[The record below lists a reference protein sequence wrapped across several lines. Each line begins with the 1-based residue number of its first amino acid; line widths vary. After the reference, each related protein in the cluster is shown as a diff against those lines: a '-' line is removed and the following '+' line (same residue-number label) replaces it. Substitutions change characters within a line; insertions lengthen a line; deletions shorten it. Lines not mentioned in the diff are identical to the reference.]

1 MNEKNYKKRL
11 EFQQKMISRQSQQIK
26 DLELQ
31 NQRLKLEI
39 EDKNKIIDSVSSL
52 REELSKNVEE
62 VKKRKKEFEELI
74 SELKKMKDIINQE
87 VYKNRWKLIRFLI
100 K

>member
-1 MNEKNYKKRL
+1 MKNYKKRL

-52 REELSKNVEE
+52 REELSQNVEE

>member
-52 REELSKNVEE
+52 REELSQNVEE